1 MLRKM
6 QAGKFKAK
14 CLGVMDI
21 VNQTKQPIVITKRNV
36 PIAKLVP
43 IEEKE
48 MHYYGKMKGTIHL
61 KGDIIAPIDEE
72 WDAAN

>member
-6 QAGKFKAK
+6 QAGKFKAE
-14 CLGVMDI
+14 CLKIMD
-21 VNQTKQPIVITKRNV
+21 VVKQTKQPIMITKRNV

-48 MHYYGKMKGTIHL
+48 ERYYGKMKGTIHV
-61 KGDIIAPIDEE
+61 KGDLISPIDEE